1 MKFDYKSSNGYMAI
15 GTLTESD
22 KILASSNFSA
32 ENLTDILAEMRRGS
46 GVCLTLFQPN
56 GSDCKNPL
64 IALYPSS
71 SYICNEETQEYAD
84 EREEHCI
91 ILAPTT
97 YYPTSIRSSNE
108 YVIKGILAS
117 GSLGFY
123 KDVADDNDD
132 SELSNSAPSKHDL
145 ALKALKKYELIID
158 SLRSDIKSAIKSLS
172 VPDADV
178 YDNYLNIHV
187 DIERLSLVMM
197 KMVHSIIR
205 NEEAKA

>member
-1 MKFDYKSSNGYMAI
+1 MKLDYKSSYNYMAI

-32 ENLTDILAEMRRGS
+32 ENLTNILAEMRRGE

-56 GSDCKNPL
+56 GSDCENPL

-71 SYICNEETQEYAD
+71 SYICNEETQEYAY

-91 ILAPTT
+91 ILAPST
-97 YYPTSIRSSNE
+97 YYPKSIQSNG

-123 KDVADDNDD
+123 KGVADDNDD
-132 SELSNSAPSKHDL
+132 SELSKSAPSKHDL

-158 SLRSDIKSAIKSLS
+158 SLRSDIKSAINSLS
-172 VPDADV
+172 VPDLDD
-178 YDNYLNIHV
+178 YENYLNIYA

-205 NEEAKA
+205 NEEGKA

>member
-1 MKFDYKSSNGYMAI
+1 MKFDYRSSNNYMAI

-32 ENLTDILAEMRRGS
+32 ENLTNILAEMRRGS

-56 GSDCKNPL
+56 GRDGNPL

-91 ILAPTT
+91 ILAPST
-97 YYPTSIRSSNE
+97 YYPTSIRSNE

-117 GSLGFY
+117 GSLGFH
-123 KDVADDNDD
+123 KGVADDNDD

-145 ALKALKKYELIID
+145 ALKALKKYELSID
-158 SLRSDIKSAIKSLS
+158 TLRSDIRSAIERLS
-172 VPDADV
+172 VPDADD
-178 YDNYLNIHV
+178 YDNYLNIYA
-187 DIERLSLVMM
+187 DIDRLSLVMM

-205 NEEAKA
+205 NEEAEA

>member
-1 MKFDYKSSNGYMAI
+1 MKFDYKSSNGHMAI

-22 KILASSNFSA
+22 KILASGNFST
-32 ENLTDILAEMRRGS
+32 ESLTDILAEMRRGD

-56 GSDCKNPL
+56 GSDVKNPL

-71 SYICNEETQEYAD
+71 SYICNEETQEYAY

-91 ILAPTT
+91 LLAPST
-97 YYPTSIRSSNE
+97 YYPTSIRSNE

-123 KDVADDNDD
+123 KDVADDKDD
-132 SELSNSAPSKHDL
+132 SELSKSAPTKHDL

-158 SLRSDIKSAIKSLS
+158 TLRSDIKSAINSLS
-172 VPDADV
+172 VLDADV
-178 YDNYLNIHV
+178 YDNYLNIHA

-197 KMVHSIIR
+197 NMVHSIIR